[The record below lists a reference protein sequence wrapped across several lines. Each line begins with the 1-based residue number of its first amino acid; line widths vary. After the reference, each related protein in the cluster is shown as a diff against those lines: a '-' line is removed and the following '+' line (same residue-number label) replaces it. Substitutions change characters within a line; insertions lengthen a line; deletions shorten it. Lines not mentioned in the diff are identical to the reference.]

1 MDTRSPGTVASSE
14 LAGAEPSGAVPRSI
28 RILAFSLIC
37 LGGII
42 GAVIGNSYARLS
54 CTGSCETTAG
64 LFLFIGAVLG
74 AAGVAVVAGL
84 TLRAFAEW
92 RHTVGGGTSQPA
104 K

>member
-1 MDTRSPGTVASSE
+1 MDTSTPEPRAADG
-14 LAGAEPSGAVPRSI
+14 LAHVEPSGAIPRGI

-64 LFLFIGAVLG
+64 IFLFIGAVLG
-74 AAGVAVVAGL
+74 AAGVAVVSGL

-92 RHTVGGGTSQPA
+92 RHTVGTAGPRSFR
-104 K
+104 